1 VVDQG
6 RAPNGVTP
14 PASVVRGA
22 CDRLDGGGGRL
33 CLLALAAAGA
43 CLALSSPA
51 LAAKTL
57 VSRQYQ
63 NKSADT
69 TARTLPRDPA
79 ADPSGGDAPR
89 VAAGSD
95 PLRILPAGRTASG
108 SRWYR
113 LRNSQYQ
120 LRTSITDHKP
130 AGVKAISSTNT
141 VPIQLDNADRR
152 HLVQLGAALG
162 SAYALFLAFWFWWTR
177 ARTHR
182 ARRAVRY

>member
-14 PASVVRGA
+14 PASAARGG

-95 PLRILPAGRTASG
+95 PLGILSAPRTASG
-108 SRWYR
+108 SERYHS
-113 LRNSQYQ
+113 RNSWYQ
-120 LRTSITDHKP
+120 LRTAITNREP
-130 AGVKAISSTNT
+130 SGVKAISSRNT
-141 VPIQLDNADRR
+141 PPIRLDNTERR
-152 HLVQLGAALG
+152 RLVQLGAALG
-162 SAYALFLAFWFWWTR
+162 FAYVLFLAFWFRWAR
-177 ARTHR
+177 ARTHG
-182 ARRAVRY
+182 ARRVVRY